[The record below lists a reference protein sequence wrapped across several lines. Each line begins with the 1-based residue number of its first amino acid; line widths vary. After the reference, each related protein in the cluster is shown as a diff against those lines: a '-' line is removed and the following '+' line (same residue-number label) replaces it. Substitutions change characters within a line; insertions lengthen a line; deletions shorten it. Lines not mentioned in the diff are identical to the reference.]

1 MTRTLPRRIGI
12 ALGAIAVTGTG
23 LIVGAVAQKLTP
35 AEAAARLSGTWT
47 INRELTSGFNAAGR
61 RGGRGGGGNFSLGG
75 NAARFG
81 PTASYAQRGGGTG
94 PSTASDMSDLSPAER
109 AEMAAMRELQ
119 QLAEVINIKAT
130 AEQIAFE
137 DARGQR
143 IYAIDNKNTKLTVAG
158 SEVNTKS
165 RWDKAILRQEFS
177 TPSSKLIQTWEVD
190 ENGRLVLTAKVE
202 SLRLMTPEQKA
213 VFDKK

>member
-1 MTRTLPRRIGI
+1 MTRTLPRRMGI
-12 ALGAIAVTGTG
+12 ALGAIAVAGSG

-35 AEAAARLSGTWT
+35 ADAAARLSGTWT

-119 QLAEVINIKAT
+119 QLAEVITIKAT
-130 AEQIAFE
+130 AEQVAFE

-143 IYAIDNKNTKLTVAG
+143 TYAIDNKNAKIAVAG
-158 SEVNTKS
+158 SEVSTKS
-165 RWDKAILRQEFS
+165 RWDKAVLRQEFS
-177 TPSSKLIQTWEVD
+177 TSSSKLIQTWDVD

>member
-1 MTRTLPRRIGI
+1 MTRTLPRRMGI
-12 ALGAIAVTGTG
+12 ALGAIAVTGSG

-119 QLAEVINIKAT
+119 QLAEVITIKAT
-130 AEQIAFE
+130 AEQVAFE

-143 IYAIDNKNTKLTVAG
+143 TYAIDNKNTKITVAG

-177 TPSSKLIQTWEVD
+177 TSSSKLIQTWEVD

-213 VFDKK
+213 VFDRK

>member
-35 AEAAARLSGTWT
+35 AEVAARLSGTWT

-61 RGGRGGGGNFSLGG
+61 RGGRGGGGNFSIGG

-119 QLAEVINIKAT
+119 QLAEVITIKAT
-130 AEQIAFE
+130 AEQVAFE